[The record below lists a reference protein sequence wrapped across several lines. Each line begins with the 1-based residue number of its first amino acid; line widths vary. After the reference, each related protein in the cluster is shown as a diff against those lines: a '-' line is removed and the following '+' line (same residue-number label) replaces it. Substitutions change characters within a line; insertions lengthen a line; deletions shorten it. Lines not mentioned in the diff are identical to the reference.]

1 MTALESVFEKKYLTK
16 TNIWSF
22 AVSGF
27 GQNLIIGFVNSY
39 ILFFYTDVFLLGAG
53 PASLLMIISRIWDAV
68 DDPVMGT
75 LVDKTRTKWGKM
87 RPYIIFTA
95 LPLAVSTASL
105 FLIIPGLGQNGKIA
119 YAYVTYILW
128 GIIYTLSDVPFWGLA
143 SAMTPNPKERIA
155 FISNARLLHSI
166 GGALP
171 MVIGPLFVGLLGNRR
186 GYTAAGVAIAVFGS
200 ALFTLAFFGT
210 EERSKTTDKAP
221 TLRECL
227 GFLKIN
233 KPLQCV
239 VGANV
244 LGFMRSVP
252 LVAGMYIA
260 TYVLGEQTLRVFGRN
275 IVLGGAALNTA
286 LIAGWAVTGYLGML
300 LTPKICARLNYRQIY
315 YISGITGIAVSLL
328 LLAVPKNIYTVFFA
342 MLLVGLPSGV
352 TANINYSMIAD
363 SVDYVEW
370 KTGRRSE
377 GVTVS
382 FQTLMNKA
390 MTALQSA
397 LVSLSLVIFQFK
409 PPVEKAGELVVQ
421 AQNKLTM
428 TGFIMMMTVIPAAG
442 WLLSMIPMCYYDFIG
457 ARHVEAH
464 KAILR
469 RREEAAGKDGGAT

>member
-1 MTALESVFEKKYLTK
+1 
-16 TNIWSF
+16 
-22 AVSGF
+22 
-27 GQNLIIGFVNSY
+27 
-39 ILFFYTDVFLLGAG
+39 
-53 PASLLMIISRIWDAV
+53 
-68 DDPVMGT
+68 
-75 LVDKTRTKWGKM
+75 
-87 RPYIIFTA
+87 
-95 LPLAVSTASL
+95 
-105 FLIIPGLGQNGKIA
+105 
-119 YAYVTYILW
+119 
-128 GIIYTLSDVPFWGLA
+128 
-143 SAMTPNPKERIA
+143 
-155 FISNARLLHSI
+155 
-166 GGALP
+166 
-171 MVIGPLFVGLLGNRR
+171 
-186 GYTAAGVAIAVFGS
+186 
-200 ALFTLAFFGT
+200 
-210 EERSKTTDKAP
+210 
-221 TLRECL
+221 
-227 GFLKIN
+227 
-233 KPLQCV
+233 
-239 VGANV
+239 
-244 LGFMRSVP
+244 MRSVP

-442 WLLSMIPMCYYDFIG
+442 WLLSMIPMRYYDFIG